1 MSIPREVDVCLIG
14 GGVMSATLGALFT
27 QLEPGWTIQIFER
40 LSEVAQES
48 SNPWNNAG
56 TGHAALCE
64 LNYMPEAPDGS
75 VEASKAVAINEQ
87 FQLSRQYWSYLVAEN
102 LIKDPASFINPT
114 PHMTFVW
121 GEKNVEYMR
130 KRFAVLKDQPL
141 FDGMEYTEKPE
152 VIEDWAPL
160 LMDERQPGVPVAATR
175 IASGTDID
183 YSALTRQL
191 LEYVTSHGAKLRTET
206 QVTALRRLRNG
217 RWRVHVRDVV
227 GNTPHTVD
235 AKFVFVGA
243 GGGALALLQN
253 SGIPEI
259 RGFGGFPVSGEFL
272 RTSNPAIVARHEA
285 KVYGKASIGAPPMSV
300 PHLDTRVVDG
310 EKSLLFGPF
319 AGFTPKFLKR
329 GSWFDLPLSIRWHN
343 IIPMLS
349 VAVTNLSLIRYLLG
363 ELTASQAKRL
373 ADLRQFMP
381 TAQMSD
387 WEIITAGQRVQVI
400 KKDAKKGG
408 VLQFGTEVVAATDG
422 SIAGLLGA
430 SPGASVSVQI
440 MIELLQKCFPENLS
454 RWTPKLQKMI
464 PSFGTRL
471 SDSPA
476 AAKESLRHTA
486 EVLKLNV

>member
-1 MSIPREVDVCLIG
+1 MSLPREVDVCLIG
-14 GGVMSATLGALFT
+14 GGVMSATLGALIT
-27 QLEPGWTIQIFER
+27 QLEPRWSIQVFER
-40 LSEVAQES
+40 LSDVALES

-87 FQLSRQYWSYLVAEN
+87 FQLSRQYWSYLVASKLVN
-102 LIKDPASFINPT
+102 DPSSFINPT

-121 GEKNVEYMR
+121 GQKNVDYMR
-130 KRFAVLKDQPL
+130 KRFAVLKGEPL
-141 FDGMEYTEKPE
+141 FAGMEYTEEPG
-152 VIEDWAPL
+152 VIEHWAPL
-160 LMDERQPGVPVAATR
+160 LMDQRHDGVPVAATR

-191 LEYVTSHGAKLRTET
+191 FDYITSKGANVRTET
-206 QVTALRRLRNG
+206 QVTSLRRLRNG
-217 RWRVHVRDVV
+217 RWRVKLRDTV
-227 GNTPHTVD
+227 GNTPRTVD

-272 RTSNPAIVARHEA
+272 RTSDPAIVARHEA

-319 AGFTPKFLKR
+319 AGFTPKFLKK
-329 GSWFDLPLSIRWHN
+329 GSWFDLPFSIRWHN
-343 IIPMLS
+343 IVPMLS
-349 VAVTNLSLIRYLLG
+349 VAATNLSLLTYLLG
-363 ELTASQAKRL
+363 ELTASHAKRL

-381 TAQMSD
+381 SAEMAD
-387 WEIITAGQRVQVI
+387 WELITAGQRVQVI

-408 VLQFGTEVVAATDG
+408 VLQFGTEVVAAKDG

-430 SPGASVSVQI
+430 SPGASVSAHI
-440 MIELLQKCFPENLS
+440 MLDLLEKCFPQRFP
-454 RWTPKLQKMI
+454 RWTPKIQKMI

-476 AAKESLRHTA
+476 VAKESLRYTS